1 MFFSV
6 AYYKGRAEV
15 QFYLRSF
22 SRELGEQIFFF
33 FFPSCIFCPRA
44 EITRKLMK
52 KTVWWV
58 SGTTL
63 RQPEVFRR
71 KFAALEDFFHI

>member
-33 FFPSCIFCPRA
+33 FFPLLYFLSKSRNYKKAHEKNCLVGFWDNIEA
-44 EITRKLMK
+44 TRG
-52 KTVWWV
+52 V
-58 SGTTL
+58 
-63 RQPEVFRR
+63 
-71 KFAALEDFFHI
+71 